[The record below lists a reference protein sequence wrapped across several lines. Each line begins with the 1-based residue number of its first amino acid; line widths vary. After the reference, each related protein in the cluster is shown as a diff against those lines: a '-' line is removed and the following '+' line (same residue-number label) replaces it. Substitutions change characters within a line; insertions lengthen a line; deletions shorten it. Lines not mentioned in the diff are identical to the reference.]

1 MRRSFVIPT
10 LVVFLGVF
18 FISAGLGLRS
28 INDIILA
35 IGFILG
41 VISFSLAGYLST
53 ILLKIEENSKEND

>member
-1 MRRSFVIPT
+1 M
-10 LVVFLGVF
+10 F